1 MLFPFLDRFRDLGL
15 LILRFGF
22 GFMFIIV
29 HGGPKIIAGPE
40 RWERL
45 GSAMSNIG
53 IDFLPTFWGF
63 IASFTEFFG
72 GIFLLLGL
80 FFRPSLFFLTF
91 TMFIA
96 VMLNIERNG
105 TLAGAAHP
113 LEVGIVFLAL
123 IFIGPGKYSLDN
135 ILQLKLKKKE
145 EEKDAAS
152 RDEKE
157 EEKVRPLPK

>member
-1 MLFPFLDRFRDLGL
+1 MFLTFLDRFRDLGL
-15 LILRFGF
+15 LILRFGI

-40 RWERL
+40 RWERV
-45 GSAMSNIG
+45 GSAMSSIG

-72 GIFLLLGL
+72 GIFLMLGL

-96 VMLNIERNG
+96 TMLNFERHG

-113 LEVGIVFLAL
+113 LEVGLVFLAL

-135 ILQLKLKKKE
+135 ILQLKLKKE
-145 EEKDAAS
+145 EPPAEVLP
-152 RDEKE
+152 EKE
-157 EEKVRPLPK
+157 EVKQ